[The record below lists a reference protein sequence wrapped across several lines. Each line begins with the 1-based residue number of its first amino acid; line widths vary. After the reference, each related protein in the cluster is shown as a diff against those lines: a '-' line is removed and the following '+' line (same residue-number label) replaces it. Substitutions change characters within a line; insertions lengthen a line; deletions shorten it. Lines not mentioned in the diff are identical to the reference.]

1 MPKTKTAPR
10 PPPRGRDETCQALI
24 EAGARLFARH
34 GPDAVSVRDVA
45 AEARVNHSLV
55 FRHFGNKDALVRAIF
70 ESMFDNSGPR
80 DPNITGARDRL
91 LASVA
96 ALTSNRQLWRLLTY
110 AMLEEKTPL
119 LLSIPSHY
127 MKETLDRFKAAWLGR
142 GYVERFPGS
151 RGVRDTEHGVD
162 IDFVITGHFPGDGK
176 PKAIQFPDPAE
187 VAARGAR
194 VALLP
199 LPRLIELKLA
209 SGMSAPHR
217 AKDLV
222 DVQELVR
229 HAALPLALAEE
240 LDPSVRAKYREL
252 WGFAQVRD
260 DE

>member
-1 MPKTKTAPR
+1 MSSSLAER
-10 PPPRGRDETCQALI
+10 
-24 EAGARLFARH
+24 
-34 GPDAVSVRDVA
+34 
-45 AEARVNHSLV
+45 AEAR
-55 FRHFGNKDALVRAIF
+55 FWDG
-70 ESMFDNSGPR
+70 
-80 DPNITGARDRL
+80 
-91 LASVA
+91 VA
-96 ALTSNRQLWRLLTY
+96 ATEAFFMGTDAVHHAMAKLTQTLDELGVPYAVVGAMALNEYGYRRATVDVDVLLTQ
-110 AMLEEKTPL
+110 A
-119 LLSIPSHY
+119 S
-127 MKETLDRFKAAWLGR
+127 LDRFKAAWLGR